1 MWGLFVGVVFAL
13 CIFRTRSHT
22 QKCETRFCARIIYM
36 PDMKA
41 DVDPDPF
48 GFLEHIGPLLSQGG
62 QSSVKAANA
71 LATICRNVLECAAM
85 QPTELSAVPNL
96 GTQRSPMPY

>member
-1 MWGLFVGVVFAL
+1 
-13 CIFRTRSHT
+13 
-22 QKCETRFCARIIYM
+22 M

-85 QPTELSAVPNL
+85 QPTELSAVSNL
-96 GTQRSPMPY
+96 GTQSSPMPY

>member
-1 MWGLFVGVVFAL
+1 MPCVFLGPVHTRRSVKTSVV
-13 CIFRTRSHT
+13 R
-22 QKCETRFCARIIYM
+22 KARIIYM

>member
-1 MWGLFVGVVFAL
+1 MPHVFL
-13 CIFRTRSHT
+13 RPVHTRRSVN
-22 QKCETRFCARIIYM
+22 RGILRIIYM